1 MVYLCLAVLSSTAI
15 SFIMRISTNKI
26 SARLSMLGIN
36 YLVCSLLGA
45 VYAGFNLLPA
55 GASGLGFTAIAGAVS
70 GILYL
75 GGFVLFQWNTARNG
89 IVLSS
94 IFMKLGLLVPMVLS
108 VLLFGEFPTIV
119 QMIGFCIAVFAILLI
134 NFRKEKA
141 EGRFL
146 LPLVGMLLIC
156 GGADVMSKVFEA
168 WGPAALS
175 EQFLF
180 YTFAVAMI
188 LCTLL
193 VVYKKERPGIREL
206 LFGAAIGIPNF
217 FSAKFLLL
225 SLNHLPAVVV
235 FPSFSIG
242 TMLLT
247 TVAGVCF
254 FKERLQKLQWIA
266 LCAIILALL
275 LLNI

>member
-55 GASGLGFTAIAGAVS
+55 GASGLGFTAIVGAVS

-75 GGFVLFQWNTARNG
+75 GGFVLFQWNTAKNG

>member
-1 MVYLCLAVLSSTAI
+1 MVFLYLAILSSTAI
-15 SFIMRISTNKI
+15 SFIMRISTGKV

-45 VYAGFNLLPA
+45 VYTCFELLPA
-55 GASGLGFTAIAGAVS
+55 GASGLGFTVVAGAVS

-75 GGFVLFQWNTARNG
+75 GGFVLFQWNTAKNG

-94 IFMKLGLLVPMVLS
+94 IFMKLGLLVPMLLS
-108 VLLFGEFPTIV
+108 VLLFGEFPTYV
-119 QMIGFCIAVFAILLI
+119 QIIGFCIAVFTILLI
-134 NFRKEKA
+134 NFQKEKT
-141 EGRFL
+141 EDRFL

-168 WGPAALS
+168 WGPTALS

-180 YTFAVAMI
+180 YTFAVAMV
-188 LCTLL
+188 LCVLL
-193 VVYKKERPGIREL
+193 VIYKKERPGIREL

-266 LCAIILALL
+266 LCAIILALF